1 MDSTLHLPNTDTP
14 SVWTDE
20 KHLHF
25 LNTMEASFV
34 NTMLHRYGVVSTHSL
49 RLDRYLPDTSE
60 STLDSKP
67 NRRPKKH
74 ASSGTRS
81 SSLITFNSN
90 YMTAFRC
97 TFRILLVSVLT
108 VETEE
113 VCLTKQHVKE
123 RNSFNGFQGQKNEEE
138 IISAAEFI
146 IGEGEFVK
154 LITTTLHVFLAVNVG
169 ALMHVL
175 FPLPISWAL

>member
-1 MDSTLHLPNTDTP
+1 MESTHTQTT

-34 NTMLHRYGVVSTHSL
+34 RTMLHHYAVLSSHSPL

-74 ASSGTRS
+74 ASAPPDSMGPTPRGRRSKRRS
-81 SSLITFNSN
+81 SHSHPHLHRSL
-90 YMTAFRC
+90 
-97 TFRILLVSVLT
+97 
-108 VETEE
+108 VEQAVAELE
-113 VCLTKQHVKE
+113 
-123 RNSFNGFQGQKNEEE
+123 NGRESGGPVVV
-138 IISAAEFI
+138 
-146 IGEGEFVK
+146 GEDDAK
-154 LITTTLHVFLAVNVG
+154 PINNV
-169 ALMHVL
+169 
-175 FPLPISWAL
+175 